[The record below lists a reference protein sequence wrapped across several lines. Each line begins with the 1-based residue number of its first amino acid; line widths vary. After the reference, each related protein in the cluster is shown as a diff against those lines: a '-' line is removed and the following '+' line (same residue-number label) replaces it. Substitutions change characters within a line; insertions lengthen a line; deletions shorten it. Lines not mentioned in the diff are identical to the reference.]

1 MCSGHFRR
9 HAHVLQHLFRPNQTI
24 LLFFTIPAHRFQLT
38 SCNRH
43 TKHPKLPCPYLED
56 YPIRKWVTHG
66 TKKLI
71 PGTVLQS
78 QADLVFT
85 DDLQQV
91 PFAARHGNRV
101 FLERLEMPRLG
112 EATWSPRHF
121 WWFQWFLCIWTWTN
135 FFFFFFFPK
144 EKGEQFHPKN
154 DDGWWLCRLHGW
166 VSIHQSSLWVLD
178 RLGHRP
184 WIPSC
189 RWKITCCPFC
199 CPEKAESYGNRS
211 RQGGKSGRG

>member
-9 HAHVLQHLFRPNQTI
+9 HAHVLQHLFRPNHQTI

-38 SCNRH
+38 SYNRH

-66 TKKLI
+66 IKKLNL

-85 DDLQQV
+85 DDLQQTTCSRCRL
-91 PFAARHGNRV
+91 PRGMAIASFWSGWRCPD
-101 FLERLEMPRLG
+101 LEKRLG
-112 EATWSPRHF
+112 LRGISDGFNGFCVFGLGRTFLGCFF
-121 WWFQWFLCIWTWTN
+121 WGV
-135 FFFFFFFPK
+135 PK
-144 EKGEQFHPKN
+144 EKGEQCHPKN
-154 DDGWWLCRLHGW
+154 NDGWWLCRLHGW

-189 RWKITCCPFC
+189 R
-199 CPEKAESYGNRS
+199 
-211 RQGGKSGRG
+211 